1 MLTYTRGFGEV
12 ISVPRV
18 MWLLRGPTTV
28 VVDTSVPRA
37 GSAAEFIG
45 EDFSRTP
52 GQDPANALSAAGV
65 DPHDVEFVVLTHLH
79 WDHAGNCD
87 LFPDATV
94 LVQEAE
100 LRYAIA
106 PGRFFRKSFLSPLGG
121 WGVPP
126 FVVQNLDVVRGTT
139 EIASGLR
146 VEPAP
151 GHTPGSQAVIVASA
165 EGTFAI
171 GGDAVSMYENVEA
184 DIPPGFHTD
193 VDQAVDSIDRLA
205 ATRRQ
210 PVAVARLRGVH
221 RRPGDR
227 DRPET
232 PCQRPSTGGRAAWPV
247 LDRERPLMLAVRKL
261 VPGPGEPALV
271 EVPIPEPGP
280 GQVRVAVTATGICGT
295 DIHLMRDEY
304 RFYPPVTMGHE
315 VAGRVDAVAS

>member
-1 MLTYTRGFGEV
+1 MTDTTNGAAPAWKIVALDTGSSKLERSMLTYTHGFGEI

-126 FVVQNLDVVRGTT
+126 YVVPNLDVIRGTT
-139 EIASGLR
+139 PIAPGLR

-151 GHTPGSQAVIVASA
+151 GHTPGSQAAVVATA

-193 VDQAVDSIDRLA
+193 VDQAVESIDRLA
-205 ATRRQ
+205 ALADSLLPSHDYAVFTDG
-210 PVAVARLRGVH
+210 PVTEIGPTHHARG
-221 RRPGDR
+221 RRP
-227 DRPET
+227 
-232 PCQRPSTGGRAAWPV
+232 AAARRGPFWTA
-247 LDRERPLMLAVRKL
+247 RE
-261 VPGPGEPALV
+261 
-271 EVPIPEPGP
+271 
-280 GQVRVAVTATGICGT
+280 
-295 DIHLMRDEY
+295 H
-304 RFYPPVTMGHE
+304 
-315 VAGRVDAVAS
+315 

>member
-1 MLTYTRGFGEV
+1 VALDTGSSKLERSMLTYTHGFGEI

-126 FVVQNLDVVRGTT
+126 YVVPNLDVIRGTT
-139 EIASGLR
+139 PIAPGLR

-151 GHTPGSQAVIVASA
+151 GHTPGSQAVVVATA

-193 VDQAVDSIDRLA
+193 VDQAVESIDRLA
-205 ATRRQ
+205 ALADSLLPSHDYAVFTDG
-210 PVAVARLRGVH
+210 PVTEIGPTHHARG
-221 RRPGDR
+221 RRP
-227 DRPET
+227 
-232 PCQRPSTGGRAAWPV
+232 AAARRGPFWTA
-247 LDRERPLMLAVRKL
+247 RE
-261 VPGPGEPALV
+261 
-271 EVPIPEPGP
+271 
-280 GQVRVAVTATGICGT
+280 
-295 DIHLMRDEY
+295 H
-304 RFYPPVTMGHE
+304 
-315 VAGRVDAVAS
+315 